1 MTGRYAYH
9 TIGFTVAHCQM
20 FILKKTDL
28 TGFFKIKPRHPD
40 GLKKK
45 HIWVKQ
51 TAVVTL
57 LHSITYRKL
66 E

>member
-40 GLKKK
+40 GLKK
-45 HIWVKQ
+45 
-51 TAVVTL
+51 
-57 LHSITYRKL
+57 TYL
-66 E
+66 GETNSSGNPAPQHNL